1 MNDGSDNVIHRLVP
15 FLAALLL
22 TGAIGPG
29 GAAGPLPTSE
39 RPALVVVLDDNY
51 PPYIFLDEQGAMR
64 GILPDQWALWSRKTG
79 RRVDLRPMD
88 WAVAQ
93 RTMQEGRADVID
105 TMFLTE
111 ERTRHLAFTR
121 PYARIPVPVYAHR
134 SLGGLADAMGL
145 KGFLIGVKTGDVVI
159 ERLQR
164 NGIDTLQEYPGY
176 EEIILAAKRNEIK
189 VFSVDE
195 PAAEYYLYKHG
206 IAGDYRQAFVLYTG
220 EFHRAVARNRTE
232 LLHEVQRGFDRIS
245 SREYRAIR
253 RKWMGATFLL
263 KGFLL
268 HWAPW
273 LAGLAAAVLL
283 LAAGNVILG
292 HRVHAKTAE
301 LRRALADVRRSLDAR
316 LHAEEETSAMQR
328 QLANVQKLESIGRLA
343 GAVAHDF
350 NNVLQAILGYSE
362 LALGQVSET
371 HPLRNVIEEIRK
383 SALRSS
389 NLTRQLQAFARR
401 QPVAPRPVD
410 INASIEGMSS
420 LLRRLLGNDIRLE
433 WVPEPGVGS
442 VLLDPGQIDQVVVNL
457 CINAHDALAGSGTIR
472 IEARNVRLSPAE
484 AARIQEIAPGDFIQL
499 TIRDNGPGIPAE
511 IQDRIFDPFFTT
523 KPSDK
528 GTGLGLAIV
537 YAIVRQNGGG
547 IRVESEPGQGAA
559 FHIFLPRCDGEPQ
572 ADPLPDTLP
581 SPGSHKT
588 ILLAD
593 DEESVLLTTR
603 HMLEKLGYQVHP
615 VVRPHEALAFL
626 ERQAGEIDLLLTDVD
641 MPGMSGPE
649 LARQMRR
656 RQPGLRCLFMT
667 GHAFDFLGEQAPELA
682 ACGCLPKPF
691 TTQVLARHVSEALT
705 KA

>member
-1 MNDGSDNVIHRLVP
+1 MLEAPVTTAGSLYDRLAPGTHERWIRQRETPASAVSRGAVADRRHRP
-15 FLAALLL
+15 RRR
-22 TGAIGPG
+22 GGPPSDIRASRARCG
-29 GAAGPLPTSE
+29 SRRQLSA
-39 RPALVVVLDDNY
+39 
-51 PPYIFLDEQGAMR
+51 YIFLNEQGAMR
-64 GILPDQWALWSRKTG
+64 GILPDQWALWSQKTG
-79 RRVDLRPMD
+79 RKVDLRPMD
-88 WAVAQ
+88 WAEAQ
-93 RTMQEGRADVID
+93 RAMREGRADVID

-111 ERTRHLAFTR
+111 ERSRHFAFTR
-121 PYARIPVPVYAHR
+121 SYARIPVPVYAHR
-134 SLGGLADAMGL
+134 SLGGLADVDGL
-145 KGFLIGVKTGDVVI
+145 KGFMIGVKAGDAVI

-164 NGIDTLQEYPGY
+164 NGIDTLREYPGY
-176 EEIILAAKRNEIK
+176 EEIIFAAKRNEIK

-301 LRRALADVRRSLDAR
+301 LRRALADIRRSLDAR

-401 QPVAPRPVD
+401 QPMSPQPVD
-410 INASIEGMSS
+410 IKASIEGMSS
-420 LLRRLLGNDIRLE
+420 LLCRLL
-433 WVPEPGVGS
+433 
-442 VLLDPGQIDQVVVNL
+442 
-457 CINAHDALAGSGTIR
+457 
-472 IEARNVRLSPAE
+472 
-484 AARIQEIAPGDFIQL
+484 
-499 TIRDNGPGIPAE
+499 
-511 IQDRIFDPFFTT
+511 
-523 KPSDK
+523 
-528 GTGLGLAIV
+528 
-537 YAIVRQNGGG
+537 
-547 IRVESEPGQGAA
+547 
-559 FHIFLPRCDGEPQ
+559 
-572 ADPLPDTLP
+572 
-581 SPGSHKT
+581 
-588 ILLAD
+588 
-593 DEESVLLTTR
+593 
-603 HMLEKLGYQVHP
+603 
-615 VVRPHEALAFL
+615 
-626 ERQAGEIDLLLTDVD
+626 
-641 MPGMSGPE
+641 
-649 LARQMRR
+649 
-656 RQPGLRCLFMT
+656 
-667 GHAFDFLGEQAPELA
+667 
-682 ACGCLPKPF
+682 
-691 TTQVLARHVSEALT
+691 
-705 KA
+705 

>member
-1 MNDGSDNVIHRLVP
+1 MKHQLMP
-15 FLAALLL
+15 FLTILLL
-22 TGAIGPG
+22 TGAG
-29 GAAGPLPTSE
+29 GSSAETDTLPPAE

-64 GILPDQWALWSRKTG
+64 GILPDQWALWSQKTG
-79 RRVDLRPMD
+79 RRVDLRPMA
-88 WAVAQ
+88 WAEAQ
-93 RTMQEGRADVID
+93 RAMQEGRADVID
-105 TMFLTE
+105 TMFFTE

-134 SLGGLADAMGL
+134 SLGGLADENGL
-145 KGFLIGVKTGDVVI
+145 KGFMIGVKIGDSAI
-159 ERLQR
+159 ERLHSK
-164 NGIDTLQEYPGY
+164 GIDTLKEYPGY

-189 VFSVDE
+189 VFSMDE
-195 PAAEYYLYKHG
+195 PAGEYYLYKHG
-206 IAGDYRQAFVLYTG
+206 IANDYRQAFVLYSG
-220 EFHRAVARNRTE
+220 ECHRSVARNRTG
-232 LLHEVQRGFDRIS
+232 LLQEVQRGFDRIT
-245 SREYRAIR
+245 SREYRAIQR
-253 RKWMGATFLL
+253 RWMGTTFLL
-263 KGFLL
+263 KGFFL

-273 LAGLAAAVLL
+273 LAGLAAAVML

-292 HRVHAKTAE
+292 NRVRTKTAE
-301 LRRALADVRRSLDAR
+301 LRQALADVRRSLDAR
-316 LHAEEETSAMQR
+316 LRAEKEKADMQR
-328 QLANVQKLESIGRLA
+328 QLANVQKLELIGRLA

-362 LALGQVSET
+362 LALGQVPDD
-371 HPLRNVIEEIRK
+371 HPLRSVIEEIQK

-389 NLTRQLQAFARR
+389 NLIRQLQTFAHR
-401 QPVAPRPVD
+401 QPMAPQPID
-410 INASIEGMSS
+410 INAAIEGMSS

-433 WVPEPGVGS
+433 WIPEPGVGA
-442 VLLDPGQIDQVVVNL
+442 VLLDPGQIDQVVANL
-457 CINAHDALAGSGTIR
+457 CINARDALAGSGTIR
-472 IEARNVRLSPAE
+472 IEARNVHLSPAE
-484 AARIQEIAPGDFIQL
+484 TARLQEIAPGDFIQL

-511 IQDRIFDPFFTT
+511 IQDQIFDPFFTT

-547 IRVESEPGQGAA
+547 IRVESEPGQGAT
-559 FHIFLPRCDGEPQ
+559 FHIFLPRCFGEPH
-572 ADPLPDTLP
+572 ADPQPDTPP
-581 SPGSHKT
+581 SPGSRKT
-588 ILLAD
+588 ILLVD

-615 VVRPHEALAFL
+615 EVRPHEALAFL
-626 ERQAGEIDLLLTDVD
+626 ERQADEIDLLLTDVD

-656 RQPGLRCLFMT
+656 RQPDLRCLFMT
-667 GHAFDFLGEQAPELA
+667 GHAFDLLGEQDPELA
-682 ACGCLPKPF
+682 ACVCLPKPF

>member
-1 MNDGSDNVIHRLVP
+1 MP
-15 FLAALLL
+15 FLAVLLL
-22 TGAIGPG
+22 TGAG
-29 GAAGPLPTSE
+29 GHSGETGTPPASE
-39 RPALVVVLDDNY
+39 RSALVVVLDNNY
-51 PPYIFLDEQGAMR
+51 PPYIFLDDQGAMR

-79 RRVDLRPMD
+79 RRGDLRPMD
-88 WAVAQ
+88 WAAAQ
-93 RTMQEGRADVID
+93 RVMREGRADVID

-111 ERTRHLAFTR
+111 ERTRQLSFTK
-121 PYARIPVPVYAHR
+121 PYVRISVPVYAHR
-134 SLGGLADAMGL
+134 SLGGLADVKGL
-145 KGFLIGVKTGDVVI
+145 KGFMIGVKAGDAVI
-159 ERLQR
+159 ERLHR
-164 NGIDTLQEYPGY
+164 NGIDTLKEYPGY

-206 IAGDYRQAFVLYTG
+206 IANDYRHAFVLYSG
-220 EFHRAVARNRTE
+220 EFHRAVALHRTD
-232 LLHEVQRGFDRIS
+232 LLHEIQSGFDRLS

-253 RKWMGATFLL
+253 RKWMGSTFLL
-263 KGFLL
+263 KGFLQ

-283 LAAGNVILG
+283 LAAGNVFLG
-292 HRVHAKTAE
+292 HRVRAQTAE
-301 LRRALADVRRSLDAR
+301 LRRALGDVQQSLDAR
-316 LHAEEETSAMQR
+316 LRAEEEKESMQR

-362 LALGQVSET
+362 LALGQVPEA
-371 HPLRNVIEEIRK
+371 HPLRSIIEEIQK

-401 QPVAPRPVD
+401 QPMSPQPVD
-410 INASIEGMSS
+410 IKASIEGMSS
-420 LLRRLLGNDIRLE
+420 LLRRLLGNDIRLD
-433 WVPEPGVGS
+433 WVPEPGVGA
-442 VLLDPGQIDQVVVNL
+442 VLLDPGQIEQVVVNL
-457 CINAHDALAGSGTIR
+457 CINARDALAGSGTIR

-484 AARIQEIAPGDFIQL
+484 TARLQEIAPGDFIQL
-499 TIRDNGPGIPAE
+499 TIRDDGLGIPAE

-547 IRVESEPGQGAA
+547 IRVESEPGQGTA
-559 FHIFLPRCDGEPQ
+559 FHIFLPRCDGEPR

-581 SPGSHKT
+581 SPGSRKT
-588 ILLAD
+588 ILLVD

-615 VVRPHEALAFL
+615 VGRPHEALAFL
-626 ERQAGEIDLLLTDVD
+626 ERQADEIDLLLTDVD

-656 RQPGLRCLFMT
+656 RQPNLRCLFMT
-667 GHAFDFLGEQAPELA
+667 GHAFDLLGEQTPELA
-682 ACGCLPKPF
+682 DNVCLPKPF
-691 TTQVLARHVSEALT
+691 TTQVLARHVNEALT